1 MECLDAVAGSAVAGH
16 WRFRFE
22 FAHDIIGSGDSVVLV
37 IEPDRGSSWEVSLRV
52 ERGRVADLAV
62 WDSVDVLRVGLP
74 FGAVALDR
82 ASVTCEVP
90 QGLVTPQRATARVL
104 LNGAVAGAAPVRW
117 DLDPGCDSPRPR
129 EFASA

>member
-22 FAHDIIGSGDSVVLV
+22 FAHDIIGSGDSVTQ
-37 IEPDRGSSWEVSLRV
+37 
-52 ERGRVADLAV
+52 ADLAV

-74 FGAVALDR
+74 VGAVALDR
-82 ASVTCEVP
+82 SSVTCEIP